1 MIRELR
7 AWNASRVGEG
17 KLPVDIGIGL
27 NTDNVVSG
35 NIGSKK
41 RMDYTI
47 IGSQVNLAARLCDEA
62 KGGQILLSQ
71 RVYAAVEELVEAE
84 PVGDLTLKGLHRPVA
99 VYNVLRFKA

>member
-1 MIRELR
+1 MAAGRGPPGDGRGGGLQQIDREVKIFPDADRAVRTVIAMLRELS
-7 AWNASRVGEG
+7 AWNHTRILSG

-47 IGSQVNLAARLCDEA
+47 IGDG
-62 KGGQILLSQ
+62 GGQQ
-71 RVYAAVEELVEAE
+71 
-84 PVGDLTLKGLHRPVA
+84 
-99 VYNVLRFKA
+99 